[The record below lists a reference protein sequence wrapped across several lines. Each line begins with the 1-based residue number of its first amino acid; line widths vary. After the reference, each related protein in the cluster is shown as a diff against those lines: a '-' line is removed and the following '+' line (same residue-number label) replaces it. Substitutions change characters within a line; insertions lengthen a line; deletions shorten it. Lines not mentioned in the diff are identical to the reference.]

1 MFRIFFVLFISGLV
15 FILGAIL
22 IQLLELYRKRTQ
34 FKDRIQSIINF
45 GLILLNENQLEMKNI
60 LQNIKGL
67 QNQQENPSITEENK
81 LKVDV
86 LLKEFEK
93 ENAVRNQ
100 KQLLLDEILKKL
112 NIIQKNYIL
121 SLDMQEK
128 KSDLDKLR
136 KKESSVNLDKELIRQ
151 WKSVDALNKALIKIK
166 NASTE
171 DQLKSVQIPG

>member
-22 IQLLELYRKRTQ
+22 IQLIELYRKRTQ
-34 FKDRIQSIINF
+34 FKDRIQSVINF
-45 GLILLNENQLEMKNI
+45 GLIILNENQQETKSI

-67 QNQQENPSITEENK
+67 LNQLENPSITEENK
-81 LKVDV
+81 LKVEI

-93 ENAVRNQ
+93 EKTVRNQ
-100 KQLLLDEILKKL
+100 KQSLLEEILKKL
-112 NIIQKNYIL
+112 NVIQKNYLL

-136 KKESSVNLDKELIRQ
+136 KKDSSENLDKVLIRQ
-151 WKSVDALNKALIKIK
+151 WKSVDALNKALTKIK